1 MLRGSAPTVE
11 LIDASASYGSHLA
24 LSGVRF
30 SAVAGELIYLVGESG
45 AGKTTLLRLID
56 CELEPSAGE
65 VWVAGYPLHRLSRRH
80 VPRVRRRVGVVYQD
94 FALLPSMTAL
104 ENVEFAYR
112 VSHLL
117 HSRASARKRAL
128 AALSLVGL
136 EARADAFPRQLSGGQ
151 QQRVAIA
158 RAIVSDPPIV
168 LADEPTGN
176 LDRGR
181 SLEILDVLTAL
192 AERGTTVLVATHDQD
207 LISRARGR
215 RVLRIEE
222 GCVIEDARLG
232 RAAS

>member
-24 LSGVRF
+24 LSGVRL
-30 SAVAGELIYLVGESG
+30 SAVAGELIYLIGESG

-80 VPRVRRRVGVVYQD
+80 IPRVRRRVGVVYQD
-94 FALLPSMTAL
+94 FALLASMTAL

-112 VSHLL
+112 VSHLAE
-117 HSRASARKRAL
+117 SRRTAHERAL
-128 AALSLVGL
+128 SALSVVGL
-136 EARADAFPRQLSGGQ
+136 SHRAGAYPRQLSGGE

-158 RAIVSDPPIV
+158 RATVSQPPVV

-176 LDRGR
+176 LDRPR
-181 SLEILDVLTAL
+181 SLEILALLTSL
-192 AERGTTVLVATHDQD
+192 AERG
-207 LISRARGR
+207 S
-215 RVLRIEE
+215 
-222 GCVIEDARLG
+222 
-232 RAAS
+232 